1 MLVKEAAAAVAGGA
15 DSGPDLRKRA
25 EVWFSSL
32 AVGERSR
39 LLTFEDPAW
48 CMLAANM
55 AARLDRR
62 AFAGQ
67 EVRFEV
73 QPPPA
78 SGGGGGARYGC
89 GVNGVLRSGGVRW
102 VLRCRVLWRRGGVVE
117 GRNSGLRIFFE
128 GVLSRAASH
137 GPFATNCANNSGTN
151 RFAPRTDDLY
161 DLYDLFLLHDLDISM
176 QMYS

>member
-1 MLVKEAAAAVAGGA
+1 MAVAAAAAAAEAVVGRAH
-15 DSGPDLRKRA
+15 SEPELRKRA
-25 EVWFSSL
+25 EVWFASL

-48 CMLAANM
+48 CLLAANM

-78 SGGGGGARYGC
+78 SGGGGGGGSGGCGARYGRV
-89 GVNGVLRSGGVRW
+89 VNDVPVVRRSGGCVGVTVCDEFCGVAFCGGVAEW
-102 VLRCRVLWRRGGVVE
+102 PRGGIA
-117 GRNSGLRIFFE
+117 G
-128 GVLSRAASH
+128 
-137 GPFATNCANNSGTN
+137 
-151 RFAPRTDDLY
+151 Y
-161 DLYDLFLLHDLDISM
+161 
-176 QMYS
+176 